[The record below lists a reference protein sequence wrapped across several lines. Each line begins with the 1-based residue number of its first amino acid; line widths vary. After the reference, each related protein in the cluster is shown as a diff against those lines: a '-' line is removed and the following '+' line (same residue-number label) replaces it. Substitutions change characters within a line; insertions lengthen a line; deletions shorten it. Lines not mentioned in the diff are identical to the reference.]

1 MQGDPNQIIV
11 LLYWEKS
18 TWYSLGS
25 LAASL
30 QKNQFAFKIIKS
42 DPVRQIQEE
51 LDKKSIVIYGESSR
65 NMSLDSLKERL
76 RKIKAQISSDSLFII
91 VGGPQAS
98 GDPQSI
104 LDMGADIVVIGEGE
118 VTLPELVL
126 NIKNIKNIHKVQN
139 KERLDNISG
148 IAYNNTSGELIKEQ
162 TRSPIVLDNYCPYSD
177 NNSFPLH
184 PPIELMRGCAF
195 RCRFCQVGY
204 MYGNPRFRSI
214 NNVMKIV
221 KHYYNYFNPLNH
233 SKSKSI

>member
-30 QKNQFAFKIIKS
+30 QKNQLAFKIIKS
-42 DPVRQIQEE
+42 DPIRQIQEE
-51 LDKKSIVIYGESSR
+51 LDKKSFVIYGESSR

-76 RKIKAQISSDSLFII
+76 RKIKAQISSDRLFII

-98 GDPQSI
+98 GDPQLI
-104 LDMGADIVVIGEGE
+104 LNMGADIVVIGEGE

-126 NIKNIKNIHKVQN
+126 NIKKIKNIQKVQN
-139 KERLDNISG
+139 KERLDSISG

-177 NNSFPLH
+177 NNSFP
-184 PPIELMRGCAF
+184 
-195 RCRFCQVGY
+195 
-204 MYGNPRFRSI
+204 
-214 NNVMKIV
+214 
-221 KHYYNYFNPLNH
+221 
-233 SKSKSI
+233 